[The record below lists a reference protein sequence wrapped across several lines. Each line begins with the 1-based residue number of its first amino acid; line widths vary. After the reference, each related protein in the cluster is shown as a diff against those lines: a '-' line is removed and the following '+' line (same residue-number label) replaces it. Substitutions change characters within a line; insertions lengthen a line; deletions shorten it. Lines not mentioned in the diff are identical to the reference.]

1 MIFKKNDDF
10 DNGKGVDFYI
20 NNGGSCIKK
29 QNTCVKV
36 RSKNTKFQISYLAMA
51 RSNQFESSVI
61 ARTFS
66 QAFQGY
72 ITIKIEI
79 KTKFVK
85 PILVE
90 LLVLQS
96 FHFFSLIGYC
106 CFDLKFL

>member
-1 MIFKKNDDF
+1 MLRLGQKT
-10 DNGKGVDFYI
+10 
-20 NNGGSCIKK
+20 
-29 QNTCVKV
+29 QNF
-36 RSKNTKFQISYLAMA
+36 RFSYLAMA